1 MNDEDLYT
9 WSSPLD
15 VPQTVTL
22 LVDTLSHIG
31 AKVFAV
37 IDQQAEAREV
47 GLDMR
52 ALTLILFGNPRAGT
66 PLMQAD
72 PTCAFDLPIKLLVS
86 QAEGTTQAHVQML
99 RAETFVSRYDVPANA
114 AGVFTGAAG
123 LLESAL
129 VKASRAS

>member
-1 MNDEDLYT
+1 MNDEDMYT
-9 WSSPLD
+9 WPSPLG
-15 VPQTVTL
+15 VSETVDLIVATL
-22 LVDTLSHIG
+22 AHVG

-37 IDQQAEAREV
+37 IDQQAEARAV
-47 GLDMR
+47 GLDMQ

-72 PTCAFDLPIKLLVS
+72 PTCAFDLPLKLLVH
-86 QAEGTTQAHVQML
+86 AHDDGRARVQML

-114 AGVFTGAAG
+114 AGVFTGAAA

-129 VKASRAS
+129 LKAPRAP

>member
-1 MNDEDLYT
+1 MNDEDLYI
-9 WSSPLD
+9 WSSPFD
-15 VPQTVTL
+15 VPKTVEL
-22 LVDTLSHIG
+22 LVDTLNHIG

-37 IDQQAEAREV
+37 IDQQAEARAV

-72 PTCAFDLPIKLLVS
+72 PTCAFDLPLKLLIR
-86 QAEGTTQAHVQML
+86 EGDDASAIVQML

-129 VKASRAS
+129 VKASRGL

>member
-9 WSSPLD
+9 WTSPLD
-15 VPQTVTL
+15 VPKTVEL
-22 LVDTLSHIG
+22 LVDTLNHIG

-37 IDQQAEAREV
+37 IDQQAEARAV

-72 PTCAFDLPIKLLVS
+72 PTCSFDLPLKLLIH
-86 QAEGTTQAHVQML
+86 QGEENRAIVQML

-129 VKASRAS
+129 VKAARAS